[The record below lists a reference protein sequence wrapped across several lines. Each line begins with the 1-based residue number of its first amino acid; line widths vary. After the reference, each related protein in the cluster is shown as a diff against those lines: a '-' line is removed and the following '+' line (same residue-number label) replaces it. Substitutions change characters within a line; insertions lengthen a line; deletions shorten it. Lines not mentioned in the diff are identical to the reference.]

1 HSPTLRLSLTTMV
14 ESLSPRWRAVVNS
27 LAYSVLVAL
36 VAGLGYM
43 TFRAVSERRHGAE
56 AAGSSATGSGDATE
70 PSSVPLVEF
79 DNFSTRREKSSDS
92 ERLHVSLRLRLNA
105 SGNMDCFVFVLA
117 RNDHA
122 SPKLW
127 AVWPTQ
133 GPGGAITGGG
143 HLSGSNPAGGQ
154 AVTLA
159 ARWTGIT
166 ATLDHP
172 LGKPPFDTVMVYVVS
187 PKGEILLARPFAL

>member
-1 HSPTLRLSLTTMV
+1 MF

-27 LAYSVLVAL
+27 LAYSALVAL
-36 VAGLGYM
+36 VTGLGYL
-43 TFRAVSERRHGAE
+43 TFRAANEHRHGGG
-56 AAGSSATGSGDATE
+56 AARSGADSSSSGSGGEQTE
-70 PSSVPLVEF
+70 PSSLPLVEF
-79 DNFSTRREKSSDS
+79 DNFSARRDKSSDS
-92 ERLHVSLRLRLNA
+92 ERLRVSLRLRLNA
-105 SGNMDCFVFVLA
+105 SGNMSCYVFVLA
-117 RNDHA
+117 RNDHT

-143 HLSGSNPAGGQ
+143 HVSGSNPAGGQ
-154 AVTLA
+154 PVTLA
-159 ARWTGIT
+159 SRWTGIT

>member
-1 HSPTLRLSLTTMV
+1 MF

-27 LAYSVLVAL
+27 LAYSALVAL
-36 VAGLGYM
+36 VTGLGYL
-43 TFRAVSERRHGAE
+43 TFRAVSEHRHGSE
-56 AAGSSATGSGDATE
+56 AAGSAASSGEAGE
-70 PSSVPLVEF
+70 PSSLPLVEL
-79 DNFSTRREKSSDS
+79 DNFSTRHEKSSDS
-92 ERLHVSLRLRLNA
+92 ERLQVSLRLRLNA
-105 SGNMDCFVFVLA
+105 SGNLSCYLFVVV
-117 RNDHA
+117 RNDHT

-143 HLSGSNPAGGQ
+143 HFSGSNPAGGQ

-159 ARWTGIT
+159 SGWTRIT
-166 ATLDHP
+166 AALDHP
-172 LGKPPFDTVMVYVVS
+172 PGKPPFDTAMVYVVS

>member
-1 HSPTLRLSLTTMV
+1 MF
-14 ESLSPRWRAVVNS
+14 ESLPPRWRAVVNS
-27 LAYSVLVAL
+27 LAYSALVAL
-36 VAGLGYM
+36 VIGLGYF
-43 TFRAVSERRHGAE
+43 TFRAINEHRHGGE
-56 AAGSSATGSGDATE
+56 AAGSPPGSGGEGSELA
-70 PSSVPLVEF
+70 SLPLVEF
-79 DNFSTRREKSSDS
+79 DNFATRRERSSDS
-92 ERLHVSLRLRLNA
+92 ERLQVSLRLRLNA
-105 SGNMDCFVFVLA
+105 SGNLDCYVFVLA
-117 RNDHA
+117 RNDHT

-159 ARWTGIT
+159 SGWTRIN

>member
-1 HSPTLRLSLTTMV
+1 MF
-14 ESLSPRWRAVVNS
+14 ESLPPRWRAVVNS
-27 LAYSVLVAL
+27 LAYGAL
-36 VAGLGYM
+36 VTLVTGLGYL
-43 TFRAVSERRHGAE
+43 TFRAINEHRHASD
-56 AAGSSATGSGDATE
+56 AAGNPAVSSGEGSE
-70 PSSVPLVEF
+70 PTSLPLVEL
-79 DNFSTRREKSSDS
+79 DSFSTRREKSSDS
-92 ERLHVSLRLRLNA
+92 ERLQVALRLRLNA
-105 SGNMDCFVFVLA
+105 ASSMSCYVFVLA

-122 SPKLW
+122 VPKLW

-154 AVTLA
+154 AVVLA
-159 ARWTGIT
+159 SGWTRIN

-187 PKGEILLARPFAL
+187 PKGEVLLARPFAL